1 MLTMEGQ
8 DSDAPRAWN
17 PTADWKVELP
27 MARRSA
33 KKATSS
39 TEVVRSRRGP
49 GRAVWLIAAGL
60 VAGIAGGVFGFR
72 MLVPPGESEP
82 LRERRR
88 EPRGAS
94 RVGRSPLDASQPH
107 VEQPAEILV
116 PKEPVQISTRMRP
129 GEWTEE
135 SLQAHLEDYRQ
146 QIRDMGAK
154 ESQIVTNVERTE
166 EGAARVVVSW
176 DRSRA

>member
-1 MLTMEGQ
+1 
-8 DSDAPRAWN
+8 
-17 PTADWKVELP
+17 

-33 KKATSS
+33 KKATNT
-39 TEVVRSRRGP
+39 TETVSRRRGP

-60 VAGIAGGVFGFR
+60 VAGIAGGIFGLR
-72 MLVPPGESEP
+72 MLVPPGEPEP
-82 LRERRR
+82 IRDRRR
-88 EPRGAS
+88 EPTGAS
-94 RVGRSPLDASQPH
+94 RVQRADASQPH

-116 PKEPVQISTRMRP
+116 PEEPVEISTRMRP

>member
-1 MLTMEGQ
+1 
-8 DSDAPRAWN
+8 
-17 PTADWKVELP
+17 
-27 MARRSA
+27 MARRDSI
-33 KKATSS
+33 KAANLTGTGSK
-39 TEVVRSRRGP
+39 RRGP
-49 GRAVWLIAAGL
+49 GRAIWLIAAGL
-60 VAGIAGGVFGFR
+60 VAGIAGGAFAFR
-72 MLVPPGESEP
+72 MLVQPGEPEP
-82 LRERRR
+82 AKK
-88 EPRGAS
+88 PRA
-94 RVGRSPLDASQPH
+94 QPD
-107 VEQPAEILV
+107 EILV
-116 PKEPVQISTRMRP
+116 REEPVEISTRMRP